1 MRLRVYLTAGHKGN
15 GRAGGGSWGRG
26 LTCVSLVCAK
36 PGAIEQQQLQPEDVI
51 NHEEDQHEEQSDA
64 EAAAQLHGGQRH
76 CNTNTPE
83 ASVTAKPRPHGQ
95 KTTQGRGSSS
105 FHCNKPVRNG
115 TTSVLLMLS
124 I

>member
-1 MRLRVYLTAGHKGN
+1 MP
-15 GRAGGGSWGRG
+15 
-26 LTCVSLVCAK
+26 LVCAE
-36 PGAIEQQQLQPEDVI
+36 PGTIEQQQLQPEDVI

-95 KTTQGRGSSS
+95 KTTLHHRSGGQPLPRLHR
-105 FHCNKPVRNG
+105 FIVTN
-115 TTSVLLMLS
+115 L
-124 I
+124 